1 MISDLKNCFKKRLLI
16 FLPVGFF
23 SGLPLLLTSA
33 TLGTWLADL
42 GVNKTTIGLFA
53 LVGMPYALK
62 FLWAPLLDI
71 KILNF
76 FSNRVGIRRVWI
88 IIMQILICINIF
100 IIGNINPV
108 EDTKILAF
116 TALTLAFFSASH
128 DVAIDAWRIEIH
140 KKSEYG
146 LGAAMY
152 VTGYRI
158 ALLVAGA
165 GALIIAEIFSWK
177 VSFISLSALF
187 PLGIL
192 LISFCNIKT
201 NANDQDKAEINYKNF
216 FKDRVIEPFK
226 DFMNKN
232 NWVLILI
239 FIAFFKWG
247 DALLGVLAQP
257 FMLEI
262 GFTKSEIAT
271 ISKLYG
277 LGATLVGLFLGGLI
291 ISRLGIILS
300 LFIAGI
306 LQLLSNLVFI
316 VLAIKGSSISLL
328 VITITIE
335 NLSGGIGTAA
345 FIAYLSSLCNVQF
358 SAFQY
363 ALLSSFMAFS
373 RTWLAAPAGWLIDNL
388 KWQRY
393 FENFGINQINNP
405 EWVGFFIITALFCLP
420 AIILIYYIDN
430 KRKIN

>member
-1 MISDLKNCFKKRLLI
+1 
-16 FLPVGFF
+16 
-23 SGLPLLLTSA
+23 
-33 TLGTWLADL
+33 
-42 GVNKTTIGLFA
+42 
-53 LVGMPYALK
+53 
-62 FLWAPLLDI
+62 
-71 KILNF
+71 
-76 FSNRVGIRRVWI
+76 
-88 IIMQILICINIF
+88 
-100 IIGNINPV
+100 
-108 EDTKILAF
+108 
-116 TALTLAFFSASH
+116 
-128 DVAIDAWRIEIH
+128 
-140 KKSEYG
+140 
-146 LGAAMY
+146 MY

-177 VSFISLSALF
+177 ISFISLSALF

-201 NANDQDKAEINYKNF
+201 NENDQDKAEINYKNF

-232 NWVLILI
+232 NWILILI
-239 FIAFFKWG
+239 FIALFKWG

-316 VLAIKGSSISLL
+316 LLAIKGSSISLL

-335 NLSGGIGTAA
+335 NLSGGIGT
-345 FIAYLSSLCNVQF
+345 C
-358 SAFQY
+358 
-363 ALLSSFMAFS
+363 LLYTSPSP
-373 RTWLAAPAGWLIDNL
+373 RD
-388 KWQRY
+388 
-393 FENFGINQINNP
+393 
-405 EWVGFFIITALFCLP
+405 
-420 AIILIYYIDN
+420 
-430 KRKIN
+430 